1 MRVLQTSS
9 SALRSSVHFPLN
21 RLKYFKRMQLYFSGG
36 KSWLGLTTQFFYG
49 NKMWQNRCLSQMV
62 KITQSFSHLKTA
74 AVREERFESAKP
86 NFEKSFHPWMVSP
99 LLSRQFVS
107 LQLSLRR
114 KREEREKENR
124 PQHLLEN
131 WWCGI
136 ICSFLSSSSNS

>member
-1 MRVLQTSS
+1 MLIT
-9 SALRSSVHFPLN
+9 N
-21 RLKYFKRMQLYFSGG
+21 G
-36 KSWLGLTTQFFYG
+36 
-49 NKMWQNRCLSQMV
+49 QNHSKFLV
-62 KITQSFSHLKTA
+62 FETA

-136 ICSFLSSSSNS
+136 ICSFLSSSSNSSEQQQQQRTTPVKWHRK